1 VKKPQGLGERIAQS
15 RRVLGVR
22 EQRDVTQLDLAKAA
36 GVSGPTVSDWE
47 AGKKVP
53 REAALMKLADYL
65 GVSPAFLRYGVT
77 DTVTVGGLEIDRASL
92 HKFTEVEI
100 AEARRAL
107 ERRESERAALI
118 PAKKANG
125 GKRRPR

>member
-65 GVSPAFLRYGVT
+65 GVTPAYLRYGIMPVDPPALPDGEIRHDVDAARAENHAKREAET
-77 DTVTVGGLEIDRASL
+77 RAVGEGR
-92 HKFTEVEI
+92 
-100 AEARRAL
+100 
-107 ERRESERAALI
+107 
-118 PAKKANG
+118 G
-125 GKRRPR
+125 GPGRRPKPR